1 MLNRRTFVKRAGA
14 FSIGAMV
21 APSLSLPSVYAKERD
36 KVSVF
41 SKNLQWL
48 HYRELGNVAAEIGFD
63 GVDLTVR
70 PGGHIVPENAE
81 KELGDAVKSIRAAGS
96 DVFTIVTAI
105 NDADEKYTE
114 AILRSASTL
123 GIRYYRLN
131 WFSYDD
137 SISINKNLDVFTKR
151 VERLENINRRF
162 QIHGAY
168 QNHAGASFG
177 ASVWDLHSVLKN
189 FDPTFIGCQFD
200 VRHASVEGFNSW
212 VNDFRLIAPYVKSY
226 NVKDFHWVSDTGKAT
241 AASVALGSGTV
252 DLKKFFELK
261 NDLGV
266 SGPASLHFEYPL
278 GGAESGERTITVPAE
293 EVKSKMKKDLMYL
306 RPFLS

>member
-1 MLNRRTFVKRAGA
+1 MLNRRSFVKRAGA

-21 APSLSLPSVYAKERD
+21 APSLSLPSVIKERD

-48 HYRELGNVAAEIGFD
+48 HYRELGSVAAEIGFD

-70 PGGHIVPENAE
+70 PGGHILPQNAE
-81 KELGDAVKSIRAAGS
+81 KELADAVKSIRAAGS

-105 NDADEKYTE
+105 NDAEEKYTE
-114 AILRSASTL
+114 AILRSASAL

-137 SISINKNLDVFTKR
+137 SISINKNLDVFSKR
-151 VERLENINRRF
+151 LERLESINRRF

-177 ASVWDLHSVLKN
+177 ASVWDLYSVLKN

-200 VRHASVEGFNSW
+200 VRHACVEGFNSW
-212 VNDFRLIAPYVKSY
+212 TNDFQLIAPYVRCY
-226 NVKDFHWVSDTGKAT
+226 NVKDFHWVSDNGKAI
-241 AASVALGSGTV
+241 AASVPLGSGTI

-261 NDLGV
+261 NKFSV
-266 SGPASLHFEYPL
+266 SGPLSLHFEYPL
-278 GGAESGERTITVPAE
+278 GGAESGERTISIQAD
-293 EVKSKMKKDLMYL
+293 EVKNKMKKDLTYL